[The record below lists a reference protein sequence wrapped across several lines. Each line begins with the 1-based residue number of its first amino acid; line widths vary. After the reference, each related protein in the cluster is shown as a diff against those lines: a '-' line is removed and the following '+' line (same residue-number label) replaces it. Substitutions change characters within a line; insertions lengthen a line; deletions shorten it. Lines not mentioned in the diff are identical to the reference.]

1 MKGEKIMPKQ
11 ILVADAKQF
20 LEKLK
25 FETAEELGIKDY
37 ANLDKGQLPARINGA
52 IGGHMVRKMIKAYQ
66 EQLMI

>member
-1 MKGEKIMPKQ
+1 MPKQ